1 MEFLLDS
8 YSVAFSS
15 AKPGHASPE
24 NVVFTSLFQEEV
36 QFPAKPREEED
47 MDRLEKKREG
57 RRGGEGWEF
66 GEEREVRGRGGE
78 GKEMRIWRM
87 ILTGWII
94 KGRSRRSRW
103 ERRRRMRRGEREEN
117 LEEDMERPV
126 YFGEKG
132 GR

>member
-1 MEFLLDS
+1 MEFLLGS

-47 MDRLEKKREG
+47 MDRLEKKREE
-57 RRGGEGWEF
+57 RRGGEGWKF
-66 GEEREVRGRGGE
+66 REEREVRGRGGE

-87 ILTGWII
+87 IWRGWII
-94 KGRSRRSRW
+94 K
-103 ERRRRMRRGEREEN
+103 REEQ
-117 LEEDMERPV
+117 
-126 YFGEKG
+126 KK
-132 GR
+132 